1 MFLRSIGRGFG
12 YVWKIL
18 DGVRRGVHL
27 VLMLLV
33 LAALALL
40 LASRPGK
47 LPEAFVLELNPQGV
61 LVEQYAGDTLDRA
74 LESARGLE
82 SGQVLVSEL
91 VELIEN
97 AAGDD
102 RVTAIH
108 LDLDGFEG
116 GSLDKLE
123 RVSSALARFSDTGKP
138 VVASGDYIG
147 QPQFYLGAHADEFY
161 LDPAGA
167 MFFQGY
173 GFYRNYFGDA
183 LDKLSI
189 DWHVFAAGEAKSY
202 GEPYVRNSMSEPARE
217 NMQPIADG
225 LWAAWRAAVAEARG
239 LEPALLDDYV
249 NGLLPRLKAADGDL
263 AQTALDARLVD
274 GVRTV
279 AELEQRLAETGGK
292 DEDGDYLAV
301 SAEEYLAAQRL
312 SASARRE
319 DKNTPA
325 VALIVARGN
334 IIPGYQPPGTI
345 GDVSLRELLRKA
357 VDDDKVRAVV
367 LRVDSGGGSA
377 LASEAILREI
387 EMVRAAGKPVVAS
400 MGGVAASGGYMIS
413 IAADEVWAHPTT
425 ITGSIGV
432 VAMFPNF
439 GRLMDRIG
447 VGVDGVGTHKYSGD
461 FRLDRPL
468 GEEVKEIIELVVD
481 GTYSRFKGMVAEN
494 RELAPE
500 EVQRYAEGRVWLG
513 ETAREAGL
521 VDRIGTLEDAL
532 ASAASMAGL
541 GDDFRVEEIEPTVDF
556 AEQLIADLLTGASRA
571 GLVRWPGSW
580 LERLPSPMRSMVAEI
595 ERLEGLA
602 DPRGLYFH
610 CFCDSF

>member
-1 MFLRSIGRGFG
+1 MLLRGLARIFG
-12 YVWKIL
+12 HVWRFL

-33 LAALALL
+33 LSVLVLVIAN
-40 LASRPGK
+40 RPGK
-47 LPEAFVLELNPQGV
+47 LPDAFVLVLNPQGV
-61 LVEQYAGDTLDRA
+61 LVEQYAGDPLDRA
-74 LESARGLE
+74 LESARGLD

-91 VELIEN
+91 VELLDD
-97 AAGDD
+97 AAGDE
-102 RVTAIH
+102 RVKAIH

-116 GSLDKLE
+116 GSIDKLE
-123 RVSSALARFSDTGKP
+123 RVSSALGRFRDTGKP
-138 VVASGDYIG
+138 VVASGAYIE
-147 QPQFYLGAHADEFY
+147 QSQFYLGAHADELY

-173 GFYRNYFGDA
+173 GFYRNYFRDA
-183 LDKLSI
+183 LDKLFI

-202 GEPYVRNSMSEPARE
+202 GEPYVRNSMSEPTRE
-217 NMQPIADG
+217 NRQPIADG

-249 NGLLPRLKAADGDL
+249 DGILPRLKAADGDL
-263 AQTALDARLVD
+263 AQAALDAGLAD

-279 AELEQRLAETGGK
+279 AELEQRLAETGGQ
-292 DEDGDYLAV
+292 DEDGDYLGV
-301 SAEEYLAAQRL
+301 SADEYLAAQRL
-312 SASARRE
+312 GAEAMRDDDE
-319 DKNTPA
+319 EPA
-325 VALIVARGN
+325 VAVIVARGT
-334 IIPGYQPPGTI
+334 IMPGYQPPGSI
-345 GDVSLRELLRKA
+345 GDASLRELLRRA
-357 VDDDKVRAVV
+357 ADDDKVRAVV

-413 IAADEVWAHPTT
+413 IAADEIWAHPTT
-425 ITGSIGV
+425 VTGSIGV

-447 VGVDGVGTHKYSGD
+447 VSVDGVGTHRYSGG

-468 GEEVKEIIELVVD
+468 SEEVKEMIELVVD
-481 GTYSRFKGMVAEN
+481 GTYTRFKGLVAEN

-500 EVQRYAEGRVWLG
+500 DVQRYAEGRVWLG
-513 ETAREAGL
+513 DVAREAGL
-521 VDRIGTLEDAL
+521 VDRIGTLDDAL
-532 ASAASMAGL
+532 ASAASLAGL
-541 GDDFRVEEIEPTVDF
+541 GEDFRVEKIEPSLDF
-556 AEQLIADLLTGASRA
+556 AEQLMADLLSSASRA
-571 GLVRWPGSW
+571 GLVRWPASW
-580 LERLPSPMRSMVAEI
+580 LQRLPLPVRSVVTEI

-610 CFCDSF
+610 CFCDNF